1 MCILAMLSSTVYMH
15 DALAY
20 ARDAIAARAV
30 RHVPQLPTRLQ
41 EEKRLNI
48 SINQSL

>member
-20 ARDAIAARAV
+20 ARDDVAARV
-30 RHVPQLPTRLQ
+30 VGRVL
-41 EEKRLNI
+41 
-48 SINQSL
+48 